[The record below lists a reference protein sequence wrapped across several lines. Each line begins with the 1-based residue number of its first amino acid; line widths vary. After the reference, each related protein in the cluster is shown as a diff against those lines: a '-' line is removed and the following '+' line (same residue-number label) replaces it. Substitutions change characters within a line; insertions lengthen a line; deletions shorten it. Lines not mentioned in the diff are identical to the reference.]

1 MIAFRLDADGPVH
14 PLVFAEPADVPF
26 LGVLVARG
34 VPVDADDH
42 AVDVLAALAGFEF
55 HRVVTRAWRSA
66 RASARDWTG
75 VVRVMLAPEGG
86 VQFPR
91 SCSLRSLR

>member
-34 VPVDADDH
+34 IPVDADDH

-55 HRVVTRAWRSA
+55 HSA
-66 RASARDWTG
+66 PPMRMTPMSWKSRMRG
-75 VVRVMLAPEGG
+75 II
-86 VQFPR
+86 
-91 SCSLRSLR
+91 